1 MPKNKFF
8 FTLFFYSY
16 DYWQDMKFKPDQCE
30 SLTRR
35 SNYSIRCRAKGF
47 YCKTSKKY
55 RCKNHAG
62 LSTGPKTKRGKL
74 RSLQNLKQYRN
85 DKRIN
90 IDDISFKQHLPK
102 AYGRKAINSDLPREG
117 SAKSDNDLQM
127 D

>member
-1 MPKNKFF
+1 
-8 FTLFFYSY
+8 
-16 DYWQDMKFKPDQCE
+16 
-30 SLTRR
+30 
-35 SNYSIRCRAKGF
+35 
-47 YCKTSKKY
+47 
-55 RCKNHAG
+55 